1 MAVHNNI
8 PNLEVFGKGSGDFQL
23 PCGYVDG
30 QGRVFSRVYL
40 REMTGIED
48 DIMSDDDLHL
58 SERMSRII
66 SNCIEKLTTSDAGE
80 GNQQLT
86 DRDLISAA
94 VGDDLKEGLPFTIA
108 DRMACLLFIRR
119 ISLGDNYK
127 IDGRYCPACE
137 KPIKNKRLNLADLE
151 ISHCKDPTK
160 RKVRV
165 KLPKS
170 KKMAVLTVLAAAG
183 ERRVAEARP
192 DAKNARSF
200 AILSRLVSIGDHA
213 PSGEDDADLKIVQEL
228 PRVDRIHL
236 INIINLM
243 EGGIETVVELQC
255 PRAACRAE
263 FKFDLDLGQVFFS
276 NPEAE
281 ELSVETL
288 DWV

>member
-1 MAVHNNI
+1 MAAHNSI

-30 QGRVFSRVYL
+30 EARVFNRVYL
-40 REMTGIED
+40 REMTGVED
-48 DIMSDDDLHL
+48 DIMADDELNL
-58 SERMSRII
+58 SERMTRII
-66 SNCIEKLTTSDAGE
+66 SNCIQKLVTSESGE
-80 GNQQLT
+80 GQQQIT
-86 DRDLISAA
+86 DRDVINAA
-94 VGDDLKEGLPFTIA
+94 VGDDLKEGLPFTIS

-137 KPIKNKRLNLADLE
+137 KPIKNKRLNLSDLV
-151 ISHCKDPTK
+151 ISHCKDATK

-170 KKMAVLTVLAAAG
+170 KKTAVLTVLAASG

-200 AILSRLVSIGDHA
+200 AILSRLVSLGDHA
-213 PSGEDDADLKIVQEL
+213 PSGNDEEDLKIVQEI

-236 INIINLM
+236 FNIINLM
-243 EGGIETVVELQC
+243 EGGIETEVELQC
-255 PRAACRAE
+255 PRTVCRAE

>member
-1 MAVHNNI
+1 MVAHNNI

-30 QGRVFSRVYL
+30 EARVFNRVYL
-40 REMTGIED
+40 REMTGVED
-48 DIMSDDDLHL
+48 DIMADDELNL
-58 SERMSRII
+58 SERMTRII
-66 SNCIEKLTTSDAGE
+66 SNCIQKLATSESGE
-80 GNQQLT
+80 GQQQIT
-86 DRDLISAA
+86 DRDVINAA
-94 VGDDLKEGLPFTIA
+94 VGDDLKEGLPFTIS

-137 KPIKNKRLNLADLE
+137 KPIKNKRLNLNDLV
-151 ISHCKDPTK
+151 IVHCKDSTK

-170 KKMAVLTVLAAAG
+170 KKTAVLTVLAASG

-200 AILSRLVSIGDHA
+200 AILSRLVSLGDHA
-213 PSGEDDADLKIVQEL
+213 PSGNDDEDLRIVQEI

-236 INIINLM
+236 FNIINLM
-243 EGGIETVVELQC
+243 EGGIETEVELQC
-255 PRAACRAE
+255 PRIACRAE